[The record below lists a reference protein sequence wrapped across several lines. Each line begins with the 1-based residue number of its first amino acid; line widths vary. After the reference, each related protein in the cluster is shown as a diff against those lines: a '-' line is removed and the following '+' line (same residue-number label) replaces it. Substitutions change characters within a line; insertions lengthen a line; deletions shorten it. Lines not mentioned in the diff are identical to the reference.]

1 MSVEF
6 YKVEAVGLEATC
18 TRGTLDDLAVHVS
31 DLAAVE
37 WDRFCSDNGIEAE
50 EQIRFVCVGGVWRA
64 FTGKPNEV
72 YVERDGFI
80 AQWYD
85 IVTIPFLPYG
95 EWSRRRTSAWSRR
108 RTSAKSKAE
117 LDREAYLRARWYNTP
132 KVCVDCGVEQGSAKA
147 GDTCV
152 EHGYHTY
159 VRPEEQIAKLVK
171 LYGLDWPPFM
181 GGEK

>member
-37 WDRFCSDNGIEAE
+37 WDRFCSDNGVEAE

-85 IVTIPFLPYG
+85 IVVIPFLPYG
-95 EWSRRRTSAWSRR
+95 EWSRR

-117 LDREAYLRARWYNTP
+117 LDREACLRSRWFNTP
-132 KVCVDCGVEQGSAKA
+132 NVCVDCGALQGSLASNGA
-147 GDTCV
+147 CV
-152 EHGYHTY
+152 NSRSYH
-159 VRPEEQIAKLVK
+159 VFERPEEQIAKPVK
-171 LYGLDWPPFM
+171 AQHASDWPPFM